1 MNKISDLVVK
11 KPKLIVIISLLLLIP
26 SLISFIFTNVN
37 YDILSYLPSRLDSVK
52 GENILEEDFGG
63 SSMTIVLV
71 RMIDSSGKK
80 VSPYSVIKLKN
91 EISEIKNVS
100 NVLWADNLMDS
111 SVPGD
116 ILPDEVKNVFYSSDG
131 EYTMM
136 FVSYADEASSKDI
149 IKSVKQIKKI
159 LPDNSYLSGIS
170 AMNSDTKEMTDR
182 ESPIY
187 IFIAVALAVI
197 TMMIT
202 MESFV
207 MPIILV
213 GVIGIAVIYNMGT
226 NLFMGVSYITQS
238 IAAILQLG
246 VTIDYSIFFV
256 NRYNEERKYS
266 RTKEEAMSR
275 ALHGSFTSLSGSSL
289 TTLFGFLA
297 LCFMQLTLGL
307 NIGIVMA
314 KGVIIGVLSVVIIL
328 PAYMLVFDDAI
339 NRRKHK
345 PFSPDFSK
353 LVNHVVK
360 RKKIFAA
367 LFIIIIIPALLLSMN
382 VKENY
387 NLNAELPDNASTTVG
402 TALLKEKFNMTT
414 SHFIIVDDSIP
425 ASKLVK
431 MENEISNVDGVS
443 SMLAYDMFVG
453 SSIPDSI
460 IPDNVIEIVKQ
471 NGRQV
476 MLVNSIYEASTD
488 KCNAQVEAIEDIIHK
503 YTDNEHYGYIT
514 GEGALYK
521 DLIKTTKVDF
531 AVTSIISIVAVFIV
545 IAAVFKSISIP
556 FILILAIEVAIWINQ
571 GISTLMGT
579 EIPFIA
585 PTVISCIQ
593 LGATVDYAI
602 LLTSRFKE
610 ELSNGHGRTK
620 AMKIAAGES
629 VRSVFQSAMLF
640 FFATFGVYLVC
651 SISIVKSICAM
662 LARGS
667 LISALVIVFFVAP
680 ILLLCEKKIA
690 KTTKGWTSHDDSD
703 EPEQLPIKQAVGS
716 ADNYEFDDE
725 TSFTE
730 FSFSDDDGEDE

>member
-1 MNKISDLVVK
+1 MKKISDLVVN

-26 SLISFIFTNVN
+26 SLISYIFTNVN

-71 RMIDSSGKK
+71 KTVDDNGGKI
-80 VSPYSVIKLKN
+80 SPNTVMKLKN
-91 EISEIKNVS
+91 NISEIKNVS
-100 NVLWADNLMDS
+100 NVLWADNIMDT

-116 ILPDEVKNVFYSSDG
+116 ILPDDVKNVFYSSDG

-136 FVSYADEASSKDI
+136 FVSYADDASSKDI

-159 LPDNSYLSGIS
+159 VPENSYLSGIS
-170 AMNSDTKEMTDR
+170 AMNSDTKEMTDS
-182 ESPIY
+182 ETPIY
-187 IFIAVALAVI
+187 ILIAVALAII

-202 MESFV
+202 MESYV
-207 MPIILV
+207 MPFILV
-213 GVIGIAVIYNMGT
+213 GVIGIAVMYNMGT
-226 NLFMGVSYITQS
+226 NFFMGVSYITQS

-246 VTIDYSIFFV
+246 VTVDYSIFFV
-256 NRYNEERKYS
+256 NRYNEERRYS

-275 ALHGSFTSLSGSSL
+275 ALHGSFISLSGSSL

-328 PAYMLVFDDAI
+328 PAFMLVFDDAI
-339 NRRKHK
+339 NRHKHK
-345 PFSPDFSK
+345 PFSPDFGM
-353 LVNHVVK
+353 LVNHLVK
-360 RKKIFAA
+360 RKKVFAA
-367 LFIIIIIPALLLSMN
+367 VFIIFIIPSVLLSAN
-382 VKENY
+382 VKKNY
-387 NLNAELPDNASTTVG
+387 NLNAELPDDASTTIG
-402 TALLKEKFNMTT
+402 TKLLKEKFNMTT
-414 SHFIIVDDSIP
+414 SHFIIVDDTIP
-425 ASKLVK
+425 ASKLVS
-431 MENEISNVDGVS
+431 MENEISNVKGVS

-453 SSIPDSI
+453 TSIPDSI
-460 IPDNVIEIVKQ
+460 VPDDIIDIVKQ

-476 MLVNSIYEASTD
+476 MLVNSIYESSTD
-488 KCNAQVEAIEDIIHK
+488 ECNSQVEEIDNIVQK
-503 YTDNEHYGYIT
+503 YAGSDHYGYVT

-521 DLIKTTKVDF
+521 DLIETTKVDF
-531 AVTSIISIVAVFIV
+531 AVTSIISIIAVFIV
-545 IAAVFKSISIP
+545 IAIVFKSISIP
-556 FILILAIEVAIWINQ
+556 FILIFAIEVAIWINQ
-571 GISTLMGT
+571 GISTVFGT
-579 EIPFIA
+579 AIPFIA

-610 ELSNGHGRTK
+610 ELSKGHGRTA
-620 AMKIAAGES
+620 AMKIAANEAI
-629 VRSVFQSAMLF
+629 RSVFQSAMLF

-667 LISALVIVFFVAP
+667 LISALVIVLFVMP
-680 ILLLCEKKIA
+680 ILLLCEKIIA
-690 KTTKGWTSHDDSD
+690 RTTKGWGIHDDAP
-703 EPEQLPIKQAVGS
+703 EPEPAKAVPEKKNV
-716 ADNYEFDDE
+716 DEYEFDEE
-725 TSFTE
+725 TSFT
-730 FSFSDDDGEDE
+730 FTDDD

>member
-187 IFIAVALAVI
+187 IFIAVALAII

-703 EPEQLPIKQAVGS
+703 EPDHLPIKQAAGS

>member
-1 MNKISDLVVK
+1 MKKISDLVVN

-26 SLISFIFTNVN
+26 SLISYIFTNVN

-71 RMIDSSGKK
+71 KTVDDNGGKI
-80 VSPYSVIKLKN
+80 SPNTVMKLKN
-91 EISEIKNVS
+91 NISEIKNVS
-100 NVLWADNLMDS
+100 NVLWADNIMDT

-116 ILPDEVKNVFYSSDG
+116 ILPDDVKNVFYSSDG

-136 FVSYADEASSKDI
+136 FVSYADDASSKDI

-159 LPDNSYLSGIS
+159 VPENSYLSGIS
-170 AMNSDTKEMTDR
+170 AMNSDTKEMTDS
-182 ESPIY
+182 ETPIY
-187 IFIAVALAVI
+187 ILIAVALAII

-202 MESFV
+202 MESYV
-207 MPIILV
+207 MPFILV
-213 GVIGIAVIYNMGT
+213 GVIGIAVMYNMGT
-226 NLFMGVSYITQS
+226 NFFMGVSYITQS

-246 VTIDYSIFFV
+246 VTVDYSIFFV
-256 NRYNEERKYS
+256 NRYNEERRYS

-275 ALHGSFTSLSGSSL
+275 ALHGSFISLSGSSL

-328 PAYMLVFDDAI
+328 PAFMLVFDDAI
-339 NRRKHK
+339 NRHKHK
-345 PFSPDFSK
+345 PFSPDFGM
-353 LVNHVVK
+353 LVNHLVK
-360 RKKIFAA
+360 RKKVFAA
-367 LFIIIIIPALLLSMN
+367 VFIIFIIPSVLLSAN
-382 VKENY
+382 VKKNY
-387 NLNAELPDNASTTVG
+387 NLNAELPDDASTTIG
-402 TALLKEKFNMTT
+402 TKLLKEKFNMTT
-414 SHFIIVDDSIP
+414 SHFIIVDDTIP
-425 ASKLVK
+425 ASKLVS
-431 MENEISNVDGVS
+431 MENEISNVKGVS

-453 SSIPDSI
+453 TSIPDSI
-460 IPDNVIEIVKQ
+460 VPDDIIDIVKQ

-476 MLVNSIYEASTD
+476 MLVNSIYESSTD
-488 KCNAQVEAIEDIIHK
+488 ECNSQVEEIDNIVQK
-503 YTDNEHYGYIT
+503 YAGSDHYGYVT

-521 DLIKTTKVDF
+521 DLIETTKVDF
-531 AVTSIISIVAVFIV
+531 AVTSIISIIAVFIV
-545 IAAVFKSISIP
+545 IAIVFKSISIP

-571 GISTLMGT
+571 GISTVFGT
-579 EIPFIA
+579 AIPFIA
-585 PTVISCIQ
+585 PTVISCSQ

-610 ELSNGHGRTK
+610 ELSKGHGRTA
-620 AMKIAAGES
+620 AMKIAANEAI
-629 VRSVFQSAMLF
+629 RSVFQSAMLF

-667 LISALVIVFFVAP
+667 LISALVIVLFVMP
-680 ILLLCEKKIA
+680 ILLLCEKIIA
-690 KTTKGWTSHDDSD
+690 RTTKGWGIHDDAP
-703 EPEQLPIKQAVGS
+703 EPEPAKAVPEKKNV
-716 ADNYEFDDE
+716 DEYEFDEE
-725 TSFTE
+725 TSFT
-730 FSFSDDDGEDE
+730 FTDDD